1 MWWFIDQRV
10 QPVML
15 RAKAIKSTNR
25 MGRFS
30 CLELFIDLDGKIF
43 NLKKGP
49 QKPSR
54 HGITVK
60 SAITFVT
67 GAEIFRNVHFEKE
80 TNK

>member
-30 CLELFIDLDGKIF
+30 CLELFIDPDGKIF
-43 NLKKGP
+43 NLKKRYHL
-49 QKPSR
+49 R
-54 HGITVK
+54 HRRK
-60 SAITFVT
+60 NFQECS
-67 GAEIFRNVHFEKE
+67 FRKRNE
-80 TNK
+80 